1 MAQISKFII
10 GLIIVGL
17 FVSVFSIFMAGIS
30 DSYDV
35 EYDNSTL
42 AVYDQMEVLTA
53 DVETTQTDLNEI
65 KEQSGVL
72 DIIGGIFSS
81 AYNVLLTTQASF
93 DVFTTMSNAAV
104 DDLDIGIA
112 GPIFLTAITAIV
124 LVVIVFIIMSAIMKW
139 KV

>member
-10 GLIIVGL
+10 GLIMVGL
-17 FVSVFSIFMAGIS
+17 FVSVFSIFMAGVS

-42 AVYDQMEVLTA
+42 AVYDQMDVLTA
-53 DVETTQTDLNEI
+53 DVETTQTGLNEI

-112 GPIFLTAITAIV
+112 GPIFLTAIGAIV
-124 LVVIVFIIMSAIMKW
+124 LTIIAFIIMSAIMKW

>member
-10 GLIIVGL
+10 GLIMVGL

-30 DSYDV
+30 ESYDI

-42 AVYDQMEVLTA
+42 AVYDQIGVLTE
-53 DVETTQTDLNEI
+53 DVETTQTGLSEI

-93 DVFTTMSNAAV
+93 DVFTTMSRAAV
-104 DDLDIGIA
+104 DDLNIGIA
-112 GPIFLTAITAIV
+112 GPIFLTALSAIV
-124 LVVIVFIIMSAIMKW
+124 LVVIVFIILSAILKW
-139 KV
+139 RV

>member
-10 GLIIVGL
+10 GLIMVGL
-17 FVSVFSIFMAGIS
+17 FVSVFSIFMAGVS

-35 EYDNSTL
+35 EYDNSAL
-42 AVYDQMEVLTA
+42 AVYDQMDVLTA
-53 DVETTQTDLNEI
+53 DVETIQTGLNEI

-112 GPIFLTAITAIV
+112 GPIFLTAIGAIV
-124 LVVIVFIIMSAIMKW
+124 LTIIAFIIMSAILKW

>member
-10 GLIIVGL
+10 GLIMVGL
-17 FVSVFSIFMAGIS
+17 FVSVFSIFMAGVS

-42 AVYDQMEVLTA
+42 AVYDQMDILTA
-53 DVETTQTDLNEI
+53 DVEATQSGLNEI

-81 AYNVLLTTQASF
+81 AYNVLLTTQASV
-93 DVFTTMSNAAV
+93 DVFTVMSHAAV
-104 DDLDIGIA
+104 DDLNIGIA
-112 GPIFLTAITAIV
+112 GPIFLTAIGAIV
-124 LVVIVFIIMSAIMKW
+124 LTIIAFIIMSAIMKW
-139 KV
+139 TV